1 MRIRL
6 VAALVVL
13 LASFPAVGLA
23 QVATPDCAALITTH
37 GDVRVL
43 TVAGSF
49 ERRGYLQG
57 YCLAEGV
64 LAVMDDFA
72 LKGLPPILFRALK
85 AGLRA
90 RMELPEGMLEE
101 AAGLVAGARDR
112 LGDGFESRHLGR
124 VPDVDDI
131 LVVNAYVD
139 FMASGCSSLSAWA
152 RATRG
157 GGLAGA
163 AALARNMDWSTH
175 PVLLAHQLVIVHRP
189 GSPDREQ
196 FLSVTFPGLLGCLSC
211 VDAGGTGAFLN
222 LGYGPQRGSLLE
234 TQRFQPVS
242 MTLRDAIERRDPD
255 GDGLATARD
264 IVAVFKGVP
273 TVGAYGIH
281 AVAAA
286 AAPDAGSALVLEL
299 NSAGIAVRVDSRS
312 TEFGADTLG
321 LTNHL
326 QILDE
331 PTRCRRYRRLAGISA
346 RRDLDARALWDAM
359 RAVIM
364 EGSTLQTMLYVP
376 SANRLR
382 LWLRPSGHEGPPA
395 WTDGVDLDLRALFGT
410 SPKTSESTCCGSR
423 STSAERRIDRSAS
436 SLEHDDTRH
445 RLSSQSLSAQASR
458 PPSDGIFACFGTG
471 GTP

>member
-6 VAALVVL
+6 AAAFFVL
-13 LASFPAVGLA
+13 LALFPAVGLA
-23 QVATPDCAALITTH
+23 QEAAPDCAALLTSH

-57 YCLAEGV
+57 YCLAESV
-64 LAVMDDFA
+64 LAIMDDFA
-72 LKGLPPILFRALK
+72 LKGLPPILFRVLK
-85 AGLRA
+85 VGLRA

-101 AAGLVAGARDR
+101 ATGLVAGARDR
-112 LGDGFESRHLGR
+112 LGDGFKSRHLGR
-124 VPDVDDI
+124 VPDVNDI

-157 GGLAGA
+157 GDLAGA
-163 AALARNMDWSTH
+163 AALARNLDWSTH
-175 PVLLAHQLVIVHRP
+175 PVLLARQLVIVHRP
-189 GSPDREQ
+189 EEPDREP
-196 FLSVTFPGLLGCLSC
+196 FLSVTFPGLFGCLSC

-222 LGYGPQRGSLLE
+222 LGYGPRRGSLLE
-234 TQRFQPVS
+234 TPRFQPVS

-264 IVAVFKGVP
+264 VAAVFQGIP
-273 TVGAYGIH
+273 TVGSYGIH
-281 AVAAA
+281 VVAAT
-286 AAPDAGSALVLEL
+286 APQDAGAALVLEL
-299 NSAGIAVRVDSRS
+299 NAAGDAVRTDSRS

-326 QILDE
+326 QLLDE
-331 PTRCRRYRRLAGISA
+331 PIRCRRYRRLAGVSA

-376 SANRLR
+376 SAGRLR
-382 LWLRPSGHEGPPA
+382 LWLRPPDHEGPPA
-395 WTDGVDLDLRALFGT
+395 WTDGVDLDL
-410 SPKTSESTCCGSR
+410 ST
-423 STSAERRIDRSAS
+423 
-436 SLEHDDTRH
+436 L
-445 RLSSQSLSAQASR
+445 
-458 PPSDGIFACFGTG
+458 FGTG